1 MAYQLLAKDRVAD
14 VDGCGLR
21 GSGLMTPVTDADTSD
36 LLVLSLAK
44 SRQLA
49 FRGLEGNAV
58 GPFCPLRCLVGV
70 LGADSGRPD
79 VRPSLRWRGTAV
91 GRE

>member
-44 SRQLA
+44 SRQLT
-49 FRGLEGNAV
+49 FRGLGGERGWTVLSPALPC
-58 GPFCPLRCLVGV
+58 GCAWCG
-70 LGADSGRPD
+70 LGA
-79 VRPSLRWRGTAV
+79 T
-91 GRE
+91 